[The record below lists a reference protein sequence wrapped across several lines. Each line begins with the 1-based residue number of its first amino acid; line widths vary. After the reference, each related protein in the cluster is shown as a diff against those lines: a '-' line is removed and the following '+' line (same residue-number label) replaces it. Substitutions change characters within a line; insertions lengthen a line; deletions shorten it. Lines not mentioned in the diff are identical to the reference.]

1 MSTLRLH
8 TLVPSHSHCSSPHPS
23 LHHPITPSSLTPS
36 LPHSLTFSLLHASSP
51 AHILPLLHHQPPTLS
66 LLHTLTTHLNPS
78 HSPPHTL
85 TPSHSH
91 STPSPLTSLPHTL
104 TPHLHHSPHS
114 LTLSFIPSPLTS
126 LPHTLTPSYPHHSPH
141 SLTLTPSHPHH
152 SSLPHTLTPSP
163 LIPKPSTLSSP
174 HHLTTHHSSLT
185 PTQGLDNKLRKEV
198 WRYLLNYFP
207 FDMTDI
213 ERMEMR
219 RRKEREYWTM
229 KKQWQSFTEDQENR
243 FTKWREAKQLISE

>member
-1 MSTLRLH
+1 MCLPYACILLFLH
-8 TLVPSHSHCSSPHPS
+8 TLTAHHHTLHSIILSPH
-23 LHHPITPSSLTPS
+23 HPS
-36 LPHSLTFSLLHASSP
+36 LPHSLTPS
-51 AHILPLLHHQPPTLS
+51 LS
-66 LLHTLTTHLNPS
+66 LFCMHPLRLTSCLYSTINLP
-78 HSPPHTL
+78 
-85 TPSHSH
+85 HSH
-91 STPSPLTSLPHTL
+91 
-104 TPHLHHSPHS
+104 
-114 LTLSFIPSPLTS
+114 SFIPSPLTS
-126 LPHTLTPSYPHHSPH
+126 IPHTHPLTLLLPHTLTPHPHHSPH